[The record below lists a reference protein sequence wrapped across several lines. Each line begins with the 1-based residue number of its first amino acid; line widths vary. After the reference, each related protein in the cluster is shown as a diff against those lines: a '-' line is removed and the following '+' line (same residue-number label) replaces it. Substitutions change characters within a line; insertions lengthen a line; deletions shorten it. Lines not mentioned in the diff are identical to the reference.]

1 MKPGRPWRP
10 ILTRVAQ
17 KRSPSWIFEP
27 MIAVS
32 TASGGRY
39 PSERGSRALA
49 GGGDASVSRRGG
61 GEAGGLMLG
70 AETECACRGLPANA
84 RGAGF
89 VSVAVYPARHCG
101 PQTGHRPACQGPGA
115 ERGPTP
121 GSGSGRGRRWVPQ
134 GGEIAVRHQWT
145 PRPARHRVPASR
157 HALARRSPLVFTAGT
172 GVSCLTRSPQPLGAL
187 PAPALLFSAPATPPS
202 TFPLTSP
209 SLALLA

>member
-121 GSGSGRGRRWVPQ
+121 GSGAREA
-134 GGEIAVRHQWT
+134 GGAVVGCHRAG
-145 PRPARHRVPASR
+145 RPARHRVPASR

>member
-1 MKPGRPWRP
+1 MWGGGGQDMKPGRPWRP

-121 GSGSGRGRRWVPQ
+121 GSGAREAGGAVVGCHRAGRSPYGTSGPPDRRGTASR
-134 GGEIAVRHQWT
+134 
-145 PRPARHRVPASR
+145 RPAMHWP
-157 HALARRSPLVFTAGT
+157 G
-172 GVSCLTRSPQPLGAL
+172 GAPWCSL
-187 PAPALLFSAPATPPS
+187 PARGCHV
-202 TFPLTSP
+202 
-209 SLALLA
+209 